1 MKKKQTQ
8 SHESLIIEA
17 RAQIMWGEQPDTV
30 RQLLLAGGL
39 SKFETE
45 TVIEKLLNERY
56 KQIKNLNLKRF
67 IAYSTSLI
75 LCIAFICF
83 LLLNQTIQ
91 DHYTMRR
98 GAAVVGT
105 FATYALLWSAWKLI
119 DALTQILRPDKAS
132 GTVDNI

>member
-1 MKKKQTQ
+1 MKKEQTQ
-8 SHESLIIEA
+8 SHKALIIEA
-17 RAQIMWGEQPDTV
+17 RAQIMWGELPDTV

-39 SKFETE
+39 SKFETDK
-45 TVIEKLLNERY
+45 VIEELLNERY
-56 KQIKNLNLKRF
+56 KQIKNLNLKRL
-67 IAYSTSLI
+67 ITHLISLI
-75 LCIAFICF
+75 LCIVFICF

-105 FATYALLWSAWKLI
+105 FATYILLWSAWKLI

-132 GTVDNI
+132 GTVGNI